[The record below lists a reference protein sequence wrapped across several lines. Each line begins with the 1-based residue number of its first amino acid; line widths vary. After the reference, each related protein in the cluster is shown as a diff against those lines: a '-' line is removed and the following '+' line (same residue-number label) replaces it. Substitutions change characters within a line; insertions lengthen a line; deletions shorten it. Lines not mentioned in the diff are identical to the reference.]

1 MRPTR
6 RAALLL
12 PIATSLAMPALAQQP
27 FPARSLR
34 AVVPFP
40 AGGGVDTFARA
51 IAPALSAVLGQT
63 VVVDNIGGASS
74 RIGTQ
79 AVTRAAADGHTI
91 LITNDTLA
99 AVEALP
105 VAGSGPFLPGLAPVL
120 LGATAPQ
127 MLITHPRSGIR
138 TAAEYAA
145 RIKGRQAVH
154 VGVPGLGSSQHFASE
169 LLGQAIG
176 GRPEHVPYRGGGPLM
191 LDLIAGTI
199 DAGMVTLGAGID
211 QVREGRLVALGV
223 TGAAR
228 SPAAPDTPAF
238 AEAVAPGF
246 AIETWMGILAPAATP
261 APVLAALHAAS
272 VTAIREAGVVRRL
285 DSLGFAIP
293 AIGPEPFGVL
303 LRDTVRR
310 FADVAGAVGIRPGDA

>member
-1 MRPTR
+1 MRITR
-6 RAALLL
+6 RA
-12 PIATSLAMPALAQQP
+12 SLALPFLATPALGQNYP
-27 FPARSLR
+27 SRPIR

-51 IAPALSAVLGQT
+51 IAPALTAALGQP
-63 VVVDNIGGASS
+63 VVVENIGGASS

-79 AVTRAAADGHTI
+79 VVTRAAPDGLTI

-99 AVEALP
+99 AVDALP
-105 VAGSGPFLPGLAPVL
+105 VAGTPALVPGLAPVL

-138 TAAEYAA
+138 SAADYTA
-145 RIKGRQAVH
+145 RIKGRGAVH

-169 LLGQAIG
+169 LLGQALG

-238 AEAVAPGF
+238 AEAAAPGF
-246 AIETWMGILAPAATP
+246 AIETWMGILAPAGTP
-261 APVLAALHAAS
+261 APILAALHAAA
-272 VTAIREAGVVRRL
+272 VAAIREAGVVRRL

-293 AIGPEPFGVL
+293 AIGPEPFGAL
-303 LRDTVRR
+303 LRDTVAR
-310 FADVAGAVGIRPGDA
+310 FADVAGAVGIRTGDA